1 MTLSP
6 INLCLLGVIALF
18 GIGLYGLLISRNL
31 IKIVILLQIL
41 VKAAILALV
50 SAGSAIGQVNLSQSL
65 GITVIVADT
74 VIAVIGMALAMQARR
89 LVGTL
94 DVRDLSSMK
103 G

>member
-6 INLCLLGVIALF
+6 FNVCLLGVIALF

-31 IKIVILLQIL
+31 IKIVIMLQIL

-50 SAGSAIGQVNLSQSL
+50 SAGCVIGQINLGQSL
-65 GITVIVADT
+65 AITVIVADT
-74 VIAVIGMALAMQARR
+74 VIAVIGMALAIQARR
-89 LVGTL
+89 LIGTL
-94 DVRDLSSMK
+94 DVRDLSSMR

>member
-6 INLCLLGVIALF
+6 ITLCLLGVIALF

-31 IKIVILLQIL
+31 IKIVIMLQIL

-50 SAGSAIGQVNLSQSL
+50 SAGSAAGRINLGQSI